1 MTPISIV
8 ISAIY
13 AITTLD
19 RMFSELYGGAMDNI
33 KNASETIFNRLVWF
47 TAKKDQAGIA
57 DKLANE
63 QEVDEIYGLGDAGL
77 FDEFF
82 YFLRELGIMKILEQL
97 APRRHRKRQSPVPF
111 SAIMLIYL
119 MRIVAGLKFFSHIG
133 PVLLQSQSLMHL
145 VGFNGHQIKQGANR
159 RSLDKSSKDWEDKN
173 NTGIR
178 GPICL
183 EFIASFMVA
192 IADNTLER
200 VFNKV
205 ISILAAKSFFP
216 RKINALLDASDL
228 ESTERCEGRGK
239 VTKEKAPELRR
250 RKKKV
255 KKIKVTVFGFKI
267 WVVWDPN
274 SGLPIAM
281 RFATIEVADITMAKE
296 VIEQA
301 ITNLGEHA
309 KIVSIAI
316 DRGFMDGKLL
326 WWLNREGIIFYIPA
340 KSNQH
345 VYNDAISLVETGLRD
360 TRETGKNTGHGKNS
374 KQVIE
379 TWDVVGIEG
388 LNTAGFYGELGSGSH
403 ENRKDFIPNPM
414 NAVVVLHDPYMEN
427 NPEVKTLVILT
438 NGPVSEPLKVYDGY
452 DARSEI
458 ENSLFR
464 ESKQG
469 WYIKRPPENSKAGFR
484 VHAYLTILTMALTR
498 AFRDWMVQQEEH
510 EDEDTGIRKFRQ
522 KVRQENEDKCIV
534 FHHTRYAIF
543 YLYEILILCGKAVL
557 KPHGIPDK
565 ITQEDI
571 LRKHGA
577 LIE

>member
-1 MTPISIV
+1 MSYRTPD
-8 ISAIY
+8 
-13 AITTLD
+13 LD
-19 RMFSELYGGAMDNI
+19 RQLFALYGGAMDII
-33 KNASETIFNRLVWF
+33 KNASETIFKRLVWH
-47 TAKKDQAGIA
+47 TAKRDQAGIA
-57 DKLANE
+57 EKLANE
-63 QEVDEIYGLGDAGL
+63 QEVEEIYGLGDAGL
-77 FDEFF
+77 FDNFF
-82 YFLRELGIMKILEQL
+82 YFLRELGIMKVLEQL
-97 APRRHRKRQSPVPF
+97 APRRHRKRQSPIPF

-119 MRIVAGLKFFSHIG
+119 MRIVAGLKFFYHTG

-145 VGFNGHQIKQGANR
+145 VGFNGHQVKQGVNR
-159 RSLDKSSKDWEDKN
+159 RSLDRSKTDWEDKN

-178 GPICL
+178 GPVCP
-183 EFIASFMVA
+183 EFIASFIVA
-192 IADNTLER
+192 IANNTLER
-200 VFNKV
+200 VFNKI

-216 RKINALLDASDL
+216 RKIKAVLDASDL
-228 ESTERCEGRGK
+228 ESTAQCEGRGK

-250 RKKKV
+250 RRRRV

-281 RFATIEVADITMAKE
+281 RFATIEVHDVLLARE

-309 KIVSIAI
+309 GIVSIAI
-316 DRGFMDGKLL
+316 DRGFMCGKLL
-326 WWLNREGIIFYIPA
+326 WWLNSRGIIFYIPA

-345 VYNDAISLVETGLRD
+345 VYDDALSLVETGLRV
-360 TRETGKNTGHGKNS
+360 TRKRKKTTGHGKNK
-374 KQVIE
+374 KQVTD

-388 LNTAGFYGELGSGSH
+388 LTSAGFYSELGSGSH
-403 ENRKDFIPNPM
+403 ENKKDFRPNPI

-427 NPEVKTLVILT
+427 NPDIKTLVILT

-469 WYIKRPPENSKAGFR
+469 WFIKRPPENSKAGFR

-498 AFRDWMVQQEEH
+498 AFRDWMIQQEEL
-510 EDEDTGIRKFRQ
+510 EDAGEDTGIRKFRQ
-522 KVRQENEDKCIV
+522 KVQQENSNKCIV
-534 FHHTRYAIF
+534 FHYDCYAIF
-543 YLYEILILCGKAVL
+543 YLYELLILCGKTVR
-557 KPHGIPDK
+557 KPHGVPHK
-565 ITQEDI
+565 ITQEDV

-577 LIE
+577 LLE

>member
-1 MTPISIV
+1 
-8 ISAIY
+8 
-13 AITTLD
+13 
-19 RMFSELYGGAMDNI
+19 MFSQVYGGTMDI
-33 KNASETIFNRLVWF
+33 MKNASETIFKRLVWL
-47 TAKKDQAGIA
+47 TARRDQAGIA

-63 QEVDEIYGLGDAGL
+63 QEVDEIYGLGDAEL

-82 YFLRELGIMKILEQL
+82 HFLRELGIMKTLEQL
-97 APRRHRKRQSPVPF
+97 APKRHRKRQSPVPF

-119 MRIVAGLKFFSHIG
+119 MRIVAGLKFFHHTG

-145 VGFNGHQIKQGANR
+145 VGFNGHQVKQGVNR
-159 RSLDKSSKDWEDKN
+159 RSLDKSSRDWEVKSE
-173 NTGIR
+173 TGIR
-178 GPICL
+178 GPICP
-183 EFIASFMVA
+183 EFIASFIVA
-192 IADNTLER
+192 IAGNTLER

-216 RKINALLDASDL
+216 RKINVLLDASDL

-250 RKKKV
+250 RKGRV
-255 KKIKVTVFGFKI
+255 KKIRVTVFGFKI

-281 RFATIEVADITMAKE
+281 RFATIEVADITLAKE
-296 VIEQA
+296 VIDQA
-301 ITNLGEHA
+301 ISNLGGHA
-309 KIVSIAI
+309 RIVSIAM

-326 WWLNREGIIFYIPA
+326 WWLNNRGIIFYIPA

-345 VYNDAISLVETGLRD
+345 VYDDAISLVGTGLRV
-360 TRETGKNTGHGKNS
+360 TRKTGRTTGHGKNS
-374 KQVIE
+374 KQVTD

-388 LNTAGFYGELGSGSH
+388 LTTAGFYGELGSGSH
-403 ENRKDFIPNPM
+403 ENKKDFRPNPI
-414 NAVVVLHDPYMEN
+414 NAVVVLHDPYVEN
-427 NPEVKTLVILT
+427 NPAVKTLVILT
-438 NGPVSEPLKVYDGY
+438 NGPVSDPLKAYDGY

-469 WYIKRPPENSKAGFR
+469 WFIKRPPENSKAGFR

-498 AFRDWMVQQEEH
+498 AFRDWMIRQEEL

-522 KVRQENEDKCIV
+522 KVRRENADKCIV
-534 FHHTRYAIF
+534 FHHARYAIF
-543 YLYEILILCGKAVL
+543 YLYEILVLCGKTVL
-557 KPHGIPDK
+557 KPHGVPDK
-565 ITQEDI
+565 ITREDI
-571 LRKHGA
+571 LRKHGT
-577 LIE
+577 LTE